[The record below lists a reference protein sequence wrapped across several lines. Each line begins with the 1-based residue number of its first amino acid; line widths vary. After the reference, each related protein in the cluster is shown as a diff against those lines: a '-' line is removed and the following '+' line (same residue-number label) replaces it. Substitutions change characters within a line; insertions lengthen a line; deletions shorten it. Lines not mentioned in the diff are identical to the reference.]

1 MTEANSFTVETDK
14 CLQAL
19 NTLALPAKAS
29 HFCTLSKFHHVK
41 QALDFAT
48 DNDLTVIPLGAGS
61 NIVLAS
67 NLTGLVLSLNLLGI
81 TEQKGSASN
90 NDTVDV
96 TFGAGENWHNAV
108 IYTLK
113 QGWYGLE
120 NLSLIPGN
128 SGAAAIQNIGAYGVE
143 LADVLV
149 SLKAVDIESGALL
162 NLTNQECKFG
172 YRDSIFKQSLK
183 DKCIITEIT
192 LRLTKTPMVNL
203 DYPALRAYFP
213 ESTTLPSP
221 LLVSDAVCQIRR
233 SKLPDPKELPNVG
246 SFFKNPIVSADTL
259 GRIQK
264 EHSALDIE
272 LPFYPQDDGSIKI
285 PAAWLVEYCQFKGF
299 RRGSVG
305 VHKDQALVLV
315 NYNDVEGSDSARE
328 ILQLAQEIQRTVET
342 EFGIE
347 LEVEPRVYGSL

>member
-1 MTEANSFTVETDK
+1 M
-14 CLQAL
+14 
-19 NTLALPAKAS
+19 
-29 HFCTLSKFHHVK
+29 
-41 QALDFAT
+41 
-48 DNDLTVIPLGAGS
+48 
-61 NIVLAS
+61 
-67 NLTGLVLSLNLLGI
+67 
-81 TEQKGSASN
+81 
-90 NDTVDV
+90 
-96 TFGAGENWHNAV
+96 
-108 IYTLK
+108 
-113 QGWYGLE
+113 
-120 NLSLIPGN
+120 
-128 SGAAAIQNIGAYGVE
+128 
-143 LADVLV
+143 LV

-213 ESTTLPSP
+213 ESRTLPSP

-246 SFFKNPIVSADTL
+246 SFFKNPIVSAETL

-264 EHSALDIE
+264 EHSALDIK

-285 PAAWLVEYCQFKGF
+285 PAAWLVEYCNFKGF

-315 NYNDVEGSDSARE
+315 NYNDIEGSDSARG
-328 ILQLAQEIQRTVET
+328 ILQLAQEIQRTVKT
-342 EFGIE
+342 EFGID
-347 LEVEPRVYGSL
+347 LEVEPRIYGSL

>member
-1 MTEANSFTVETDK
+1 MSESDSFTVETDK

-19 NTLALPAKAS
+19 NSLALPAKAS
-29 HFCTLSKFHHVK
+29 HFCTLSEFHHIK
-41 QALDFAT
+41 QALDFAKT
-48 DNDLTVIPLGAGS
+48 NDLNVIPLGAGS

-67 NLTGLVLSLNLLGI
+67 NLTGLVLSLKLLGI
-81 TEQKGSASN
+81 TEQKDNTSN

-113 QGWYGLE
+113 KGWYGLE

-128 SGAAAIQNIGAYGVE
+128 TGAAAIQNIGAYGVE

-149 SLKAVDIESGALL
+149 SLKAVEIESGALL
-162 NLTNQECKFG
+162 NLMNEDCKFG

-203 DYPALRAYFP
+203 DYPALREYFS
-213 ESTTLPSP
+213 ESTKLPSP
-221 LLVSDAVCQIRR
+221 MLVSDAVCDIRR

-246 SFFKNPIVSADTL
+246 SFFKNPIVSAETL
-259 GRIQK
+259 GRIHK
-264 EHSALDIE
+264 EHSAPDID
-272 LPFYPQDDGSIKI
+272 LPHYLQDDGNIKI
-285 PAAWLVEYCQFKGF
+285 PAAWLVEYCKLKGF
-299 RRGSVG
+299 RHGSVG

-328 ILQLAQEIQRTVET
+328 ILQLAEEIQRTIKT
-342 EFGIE
+342 EFGID
-347 LEVEPRVYGSL
+347 LEVEPRIYGSV